1 MAKQVIKGMAML
13 VMVAAVA
20 FVTAAAANAQS
31 RGRLHANVPFE
42 FTVGDKNLSAGE
54 YDITTL
60 FNSGDTIVVKNGEKA
75 AIRLSNRLTSSEP
88 QKNNKLVFHKYGE
101 RYFLAE
107 VWQGGESTGR
117 KLVSSKAE
125 DAVRR
130 ELATVY
136 RIRGIN
142 KDTYERVELLA
153 VATH

>member
-42 FTVGDKNLSAGE
+42 FTVGDKNLSAGD

>member
-1 MAKQVIKGMAML
+1 MAKQVIKGMTML
-13 VMVAAVA
+13 VLVAAVA

-42 FTVGDKNLSAGE
+42 FTVGDKDLSAGE
-54 YDITTL
+54 YDITSL
-60 FNSGDTIVVKNGEKA
+60 FSGETIVVKNGEKA
-75 AIRLSNRLTSSEP
+75 AIRLTNRLTSSEP

-101 RYFLAE
+101 RYFLTE
-107 VWQGGESTGR
+107 VWTGGESTGR

-142 KDTYERVELLA
+142 KDLYERVELLA
-153 VATH
+153 VATHK

>member
-20 FVTAAAANAQS
+20 FVSAAAANAQS

-42 FTVGDKNLSAGE
+42 FTVGDKNLSAGD